1 LETVYLTHCPD
12 FSLPQPEPCVI
23 AMGFFDGVHIG
34 HQQVIA
40 TAKKIAEKRKVK
52 LAVMTFFPHPKEVL
66 SHGKAR
72 MAYLTPMETKGENFA
87 RLGVDKLYVIKF
99 DVNFAELSPKEFINK
114 YVVGLGAVHVV
125 AGFDFTYGY
134 RGQGNMETISAD
146 ANGCFQVTTVSKL
159 EHGGRKI
166 SSTLIRELL
175 SKGDVGDIASYLG
188 DFYETRG
195 EVLLYSR
202 SQKRGSLKAEI
213 STYPYYTLPADGFYE
228 IEARVENHV
237 YHGVSHVRSKR
248 EGSITMEIELFY
260 LRKNI
265 RDWTIKIK
273 WLNRLSESKK
283 VKTKAN

>member
-1 LETVYLTHCPD
+1 MYLTHCPD

-72 MAYLTPMETKGENFA
+72 MAYLTPIETKGENFA

-99 DVNFAELSPKEFINK
+99 DMNFAELSPKEFINK

-146 ANGCFQVTTVSKL
+146 GNGCFQVTTVSKL

-175 SKGDVGDIASYLG
+175 SKGDVGDIAPYLG

-228 IEARVENHV
+228 IEAHVENHV

-248 EGSITMEIELFY
+248 GGSITMEIELFY

-283 VKTKAN
+283 VKMKAN